1 MFPFYKPKGQGKRN
15 LIWSLSCCSVTDNH
29 FYFEVFSPYRSLV
42 AYLQGLDWGT
52 ARKKK
57 IPQISLSNVL
67 LWTLYCFQCK
77 FRSNLMLKPLR
88 PLFHISVS
96 GSGSKYLY
104 PNKILISLKRWGYSP
119 YLLFSSLSTYPH
131 L

>member
-57 IPQISLSNVL
+57 FPKFLSVMCYYGLYIVFNV
-67 LWTLYCFQCK
+67 
-77 FRSNLMLKPLR
+77 NL
-88 PLFHISVS
+88 
-96 GSGSKYLY
+96 GQ
-104 PNKILISLKRWGYSP
+104 
-119 YLLFSSLSTYPH
+119 T
-131 L
+131 